1 MILGK
6 IFVFKRDIK
15 TKGRL
20 HWQHQFNIAMKKG
33 LVILFAAV
41 LGLSACN
48 KFEKGEGDMTYK
60 IYKNE
65 GKPKIAEGDL
75 VKFNVI
81 QMIDTKDGDS
91 TLVNTYDNERPPF
104 FTVTKSKFKGD
115 LVAALKLL
123 GEGDS
128 ASFKLN
134 LDSLAK
140 YNDQP
145 KPLAAQNNYAT
156 ITVKIEKVLHKV
168 ANETDSVFEDKK
180 RAFYKAEYEGLVKR
194 NKENESAKIATYIAD
209 NDLKMNT
216 TPSGLSYLIERPGN
230 AERAAPSDTILVD
243 YTGEFTNKKADG
255 KLNVFDTSN
264 ARIAK
269 DAGIYSPSAQY
280 AARPLVLNQLPVGFA
295 EGIKLIGVG
304 GKIKLI
310 IPSKLG
316 YGENGGGSINPFTP
330 LVFDVE
336 LKSII
341 KPNNGI
347 SSVPLSR

>member
-1 MILGK
+1 MIN
-6 IFVFKRDIK
+6 
-15 TKGRL
+15 TK
-20 HWQHQFNIAMKKG
+20 
-33 LVILFAAV
+33 
-41 LGLSACN
+41 S
-48 KFEKGEGDMTYK
+48 
-60 IYKNE
+60 
-65 GKPKIAEGDL
+65 
-75 VKFNVI
+75 
-81 QMIDTKDGDS
+81 GDS

-145 KPLAAQNNYAT
+145 KPVAAQNNYAT

-168 ANETDSVFEDKK
+168 TNETDSAFEDKK
-180 RAFYKAEYEGLVKR
+180 RDFYKAEYETLVKR
-194 NKENESAKIATYIAD
+194 NKANEASKIAKYIAD
-209 NDLKMNT
+209 NELKMNT
-216 TPSGLSYLIERPGN
+216 TPSGLNYLIERAGN
-230 AERAAPSDTILVD
+230 TERAAAADTIMVD
-243 YTGEFTNKKADG
+243 YTGQFTNKKADG

-264 ARIAK
+264 AKVAK

-280 AARPLVLNQLPVGFA
+280 AARPLVLNQLPNGFA
-295 EGIKLIGVG
+295 EGVKLIGVG
-304 GKIKLI
+304 GKIKII

-330 LVFDVE
+330 LVFDIE
-336 LKSII
+336 LKSIV
-341 KPNNGI
+341 KANSENAMVAPA
-347 SSVPLSR
+347 R

>member
-1 MILGK
+1 MSSYPLADTHTLM
-6 IFVFKRDIK
+6 KRK
-15 TKGRL
+15 
-20 HWQHQFNIAMKKG
+20 
-33 LVILFAAV
+33 LVILITAI
-41 LGLSACN
+41 LGLTACN

-65 GKPKIAEGDL
+65 GKPKIEEGDL

-81 QMIDTKDGDS
+81 QIIDTKSGDS

-104 FTVTKSKFKGD
+104 FSVTKSKFKGD

-145 KPLAAQNNYAT
+145 KPQAAQNNYAT

-180 RAFYKAEYEGLVKR
+180 REFYKAEYESLVKR
-194 NKENESAKIATYIAD
+194 NKSNEASKIAKYITE
-209 NDLKMNT
+209 NNLKMST
-216 TPSGLSYLIERPGN
+216 TPSGLNYFIERPGN
-230 AERAAPSDTILVD
+230 AERSASTDTILVD
-243 YTGEFTNKKADG
+243 YTGQFTNKKADG

-264 ARIAK
+264 ARVAK
-269 DAGIYSPSAQY
+269 EAGIYSPSAEY
-280 AARPLVLNQLPVGFA
+280 AARPLVLNQLPAGFA

-304 GKIKLI
+304 GKIKII
-310 IPSKLG
+310 IPSKLA

-330 LVFDVE
+330 LVFDID

-341 KPNNGI
+341 RSNNGNAFPI
-347 SSVPLSR
+347 PAR